1 MCACVKPCR
10 CTASVNWMAFCVIT
24 VFVSTREIARIPPVS
39 PAKVNKPAPLRKK
52 TDCIF
57 PHVNMTNN
65 SDVRFPKGICDLCV
79 RSRIGKP
86 RFWGKTQA
94 GWKYDVSAG
103 CRRDASWTCLE
114 GQIAFVPRLIKSP
127 VIIALQRMSGGG
139 GMNEER
145 FRCSIDLYECRR
157 HSSHIS
163 QNHGVVGRPCNDHR
177 DGCDLIRG
185 VFFFRLVHKALLWGS
200 LATERAGAQRVEGLF
215 IILVAMQLSN

>member
-139 GMNEER
+139 GWTKSDSGAVLIYTNVDD
-145 FRCSIDLYECRR
+145 I
-157 HSSHIS
+157 HHIFLRATGLWGDRVMTTVMAAIWS
-163 QNHGVVGRPCNDHR
+163 EG
-177 DGCDLIRG
+177 
-185 VFFFRLVHKALLWGS
+185 FFFSALFTKLCCE
-200 LATERAGAQRVEGLF
+200 AR
-215 IILVAMQLSN
+215 